1 MHENISYLRRL
12 PFGDISEQG
21 AHFKLNKATV
31 GRAHSADST
40 VGLPWAPSR
49 PASAHTDE
57 EATVTGRHAWN

>member
-31 GRAHSADST
+31 GRAQSADST
-40 VGLPWAPSR
+40 VGLP
-49 PASAHTDE
+49 
-57 EATVTGRHAWN
+57 